1 MVQEDLLF
9 MIANYKELKKKF
21 MVFRK
26 NEFKIGKDDHKLV
39 FDASVDKWHIPW
51 SIHNILQKTLTPS
64 KILTIPPYDVLYENS
79 NA

>member
-1 MVQEDLLF
+1 MVQDDLLF

-39 FDASVDKWHIPW
+39 FDASVDK
-51 SIHNILQKTLTPS
+51 
-64 KILTIPPYDVLYENS
+64 
-79 NA
+79 